1 MYFHASQTEGITV
14 LEPRI
19 SNHNI
24 PLIYFSSKRENVLVY
39 LSNAVEKYC
48 REKHFPYNGVWS
60 KWGPYGFDSD
70 GILRYEEYY
79 PNALEETYDG
89 VNGYIY
95 SCEEIEAERQFEL
108 NIPYAFVT
116 GRETEAAHC
125 EYVENA
131 LEEILKAEKHGLIRI
146 VRYNDFI
153 KKREEWLK
161 KIIQTEYNK
170 AFNHPEYQFFLKEKF
185 AAYLDI

>member
-1 MYFHASQTEGITV
+1 MYYHASQIKGIKV

-24 PLIYFSSKRENVLVY
+24 PLIYYSSKRENVLVY

-48 REKHFPYNGVWS
+48 RENHFSHNGMWS

-95 SCEEIEAERQFEL
+95 SSEKIEADKQFEL

-116 GRETEAAHC
+116 RKETEVTHC
-125 EYVENA
+125 EYIESA
-131 LEEILKAEKHGLIRI
+131 LEEILKAEKQGLIRI

-153 KKREEWLK
+153 EKREGWLK
-161 KIIQTEYNK
+161 RIIPIEYSESQ
-170 AFNHPEYQFFLKEKF
+170 NHPEYQFFLKEKF
-185 AAYLDI
+185 SEYLNK